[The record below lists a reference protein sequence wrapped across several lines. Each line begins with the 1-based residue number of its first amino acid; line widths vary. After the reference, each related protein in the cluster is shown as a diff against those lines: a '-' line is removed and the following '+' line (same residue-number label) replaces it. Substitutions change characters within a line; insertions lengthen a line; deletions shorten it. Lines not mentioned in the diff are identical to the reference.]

1 VSAIRYLVDYPPK
14 IQMFKNNN
22 AVFQN
27 EPLEGANDGERA
39 IEAAKR
45 VRNNLFHGGKHIHSK
60 PGRDEKLVRCSLTI
74 LQACLNLHEGLGR
87 KFYDH

>member
-1 VSAIRYLVDYPPK
+1 
-14 IQMFKNNN
+14 MFKNNN